1 MRADNTAHLL
11 AAAQRRADRTRRR
24 ALDAL
29 RRLDAAGGPVTFEAL
44 AREAG
49 VSRSWLYNQPDLRT
63 EIDRIRAH
71 RQPSAPA
78 PSTPE
83 RQRATAES
91 LLRRLQVAT
100 DRIRRLETDNQQLR
114 DALARALGDARTTRI
129 TTAATRPDDTTR
141 HPIYQPEPRHRDE
154 PVKDTVHQA

>member
-11 AAAQRRADRTRRR
+11 AATRQRADHTRQR
-24 ALDAL
+24 ALTAL
-29 RRLDAAGGPVTFEAL
+29 RRLDVTGVPVTYQAL

-63 EIDRIRAH
+63 EIDRIRARH
-71 RQPSAPA
+71 QPSTP

-83 RQRATAES
+83 RQRATADS
-91 LLRRLQVAT
+91 LLRRLQAAT
-100 DRIRRLETDNQQLR
+100 DRIRRLEADNQQLR

-129 TTAATRPDDTTR
+129 TPTATRPSNTTR
-141 HPIYQPEPRHRDE
+141 SPNQGAGRATTTRP
-154 PVKDTVHQA
+154 